1 MYQYAGDLSY
11 GAVDRLVKLERIG
24 ADVHV
29 VRRNGNCL
37 RRLEFLGVDG
47 SIKQFLVQTS
57 LTPAARGEERMAQ
70 LLSTLNGVF
79 ARHVETRKRNA
90 CYYVPAIVPVW
101 PQVRLLEDDD
111 AHGTYAE
118 VYDAHC
124 ARYGR
129 EPDLPVTLFKAA
141 LDPAILGDVV
151 DTEEVLELRLKAL
164 MEITQKHVTENIF
177 SQYMYKTLPSSSH
190 LWTFKRQLSQQLAIS
205 SFLSALLRIGGRTP
219 TKIMFAKNT
228 GKIFML
234 DFHPAFDAKGIVEYI
249 EPVPFRLTRNL
260 HTFFTPFGVKGDFV
274 TAMASAAQAC
284 VDPRADLEAH
294 LELFFRDQLMVWP
307 WRRMLASKDANA
319 VNPSPSEIKNMA
331 RASVQEV
338 LRRLPIIAPAPPT
351 ESSAD
356 AAPSVQKAV
365 LHLVDA
371 ALNIRNVARMEST
384 WAPWF

>member
-1 MYQYAGDLSY
+1 MCIR
-11 GAVDRLVKLERIG
+11 DR
-24 ADVHV
+24 
-29 VRRNGNCL
+29 
-37 RRLEFLGVDG
+37 
-47 SIKQFLVQTS
+47 
-57 LTPAARGEERMAQ
+57 
-70 LLSTLNGVF
+70 
-79 ARHVETRKRNA
+79 
-90 CYYVPAIVPVW
+90 
-101 PQVRLLEDDD
+101 
-111 AHGTYAE
+111 
-118 VYDAHC
+118 
-124 ARYGR
+124 
-129 EPDLPVTLFKAA
+129 
-141 LDPAILGDVV
+141 
-151 DTEEVLELRLKAL
+151 
-164 MEITQKHVTENIF
+164 
-177 SQYMYKTLPSSSH
+177 
-190 LWTFKRQLSQQLAIS
+190 
-205 SFLSALLRIGGRTP
+205 
-219 TKIMFAKNT
+219 KNT